1 AVNMADVGSQH
12 YSSSDSREDSNSQDA
27 TKQQSPNIF
36 RNDGSFMEMFKK
48 LQEDQ
53 KKREDDGKGGVTSR
67 SSPTPEVE
75 RSQSK
80 DHKKTTLSFGDGQ
93 LKLPRIKSRSPWTG
107 ESYGARWAQS
117 NGGELVSPQVGKR
130 RGGRILATGMVK
142 KQRKEAKTE
151 KQQSD
156 DGKTDAWSQYM
167 SEVRKYKEQSCEEEG
182 KRRPL
187 VK

>member
-1 AVNMADVGSQH
+1 MADVGSQH

-80 DHKKTTLSFGDGQ
+80 DHKKTTLSF
-93 LKLPRIKSRSPWTG
+93 
-107 ESYGARWAQS
+107 
-117 NGGELVSPQVGKR
+117 VGKR

>member
-1 AVNMADVGSQH
+1 MADSGSHH

-27 TKQQSPNIF
+27 TKLQTANIF

-53 KKREDDGKGGVTSR
+53 KKKEEPKASVAGETTAAATPEDDGGAAALEPS
-67 SSPTPEVE
+67 
-75 RSQSK
+75 SK
-80 DHKKTTLSFGDGQ
+80 DQPKKTSLSF
-93 LKLPRIKSRSPWTG
+93 
-107 ESYGARWAQS
+107 
-117 NGGELVSPQVGKR
+117 VGKR

-142 KQRKEAKTE
+142 KQRKEPVSE
-151 KQQSD
+151 PQEPD

-167 SEVRKYKEQSCEEEG
+167 SEVRKYREQSCEEEG